1 MRVAM
6 PGIQGRRLLPMY
18 DPALLFV
25 IAAIAAM
32 GLVMVFS
39 ATIATAELSR
49 QNQFDALFF
58 LKRQLIYL
66 VIGVLA
72 GMAVFQIEMRS
83 WQKWAPWMFFGGM
96 LLLLLVL
103 IPGIG
108 LKANGARRWISL
120 GVVSLQ
126 PAELMKLAV
135 VLYAADYT
143 VRKAAFMSSWTKGL
157 IPLGAVILLAGGL
170 VILQPDAGSFAVMC
184 AITAGVL
191 WLGGMRMRIFL
202 GLMAILGTA
211 FFALI
216 RFEPFRMKRIAA
228 FMNPWDKPM
237 AEGYQLTHS
246 LMAFGR
252 GEWFGVGL
260 GAGMEK
266 QGYLPEAHNDFL
278 MAVVAEELG
287 FAGVVLVLLAFAWL
301 IWRAFRIGRQ
311 AIALDRVYSAL
322 VAQGIGVWL
331 GTQALVHAGVS
342 MGALP
347 TKGLTLPLMSFG
359 GSALITICLSLAILL
374 RVDFENRLLMRG
386 KPI

>member
-1 MRVAM
+1 VRLAA
-6 PGIQGRRLLPMY
+6 PGIHARRLLPMY
-18 DPALLFV
+18 DQALLFV
-25 IAAIAAM
+25 IAVIAAM

-39 ATIATAELSR
+39 ATITTAELSR
-49 QNQFDALFF
+49 QTRFDSLFYF
-58 LKRQLIYL
+58 KRHLIYL
-66 VIGVLA
+66 VIGVLLA
-72 GMAVFQIEMRS
+72 MGVFAVEMRT
-83 WQKWAPWMFFGGM
+83 WQKWSPWIFSGCI
-96 LLLLLVL
+96 LLLVLVL
-103 IPGIG
+103 IPGVGI
-108 LKANGARRWISL
+108 KANGARRWISL
-120 GVVSLQ
+120 GLVSLQ

-135 VLYAADYT
+135 LLYAADYT
-143 VRKAAFMSSWTKGL
+143 VRKAAFMNSWTKGL
-157 IPLGAVILLAGGL
+157 IPLGAVILFAGGL

-184 AITAGVL
+184 AITAGIL

-202 GLMAILGTA
+202 GLMAILGAA

-278 MAVVAEELG
+278 MAVVGEELG
-287 FAGVVLVLLAFAWL
+287 FVGVVMVMMLFAWL
-301 IWRAFRIGRQ
+301 IWRAFLIGRQ

-359 GSALITICLSLAILL
+359 GSALITICLTLAILL

-386 KPI
+386 KPV

>member
-1 MRVAM
+1 MKLASAG
-6 PGIQGRRLLPMY
+6 PQARRLLPVY

-25 IAAIAAM
+25 IALIAAM
-32 GLVMVFS
+32 GVVMVFS

-49 QNQFDALFF
+49 ATQFDPLFY
-58 LKRQLIYL
+58 LKRHAAFLGAGLLLGL
-66 VIGVLA
+66 V
-72 GMAVFQIEMRS
+72 VFQVEMRT
-83 WQKWAPWMFFGGM
+83 WQKWSPWIFLAGVV
-96 LLLLLVL
+96 LLVL
-103 IPGIG
+103 VLVPGIG
-108 LKANGARRWISL
+108 LRINGARRWIPL

-143 VRKAAFMSSWTKGL
+143 VRKTAFMHSWTKGL
-157 IPLGAVILLAGGL
+157 FPLSAGILLAGGL
-170 VILQPDAGSFAVMC
+170 VIVQPDAGSFAVMC

-191 WLGGMRMRIFL
+191 WLGGMRVRIFL
-202 GLMAILGTA
+202 ALMAGLGA
-211 FFALI
+211 VFFLLI
-216 RFEPFRMKRIAA
+216 WLEPFRMRRMAA
-228 FMNPWDKPM
+228 FMNPWDKPL
-237 AEGYQLTHS
+237 ADGYQLTHS

-278 MAVVAEELG
+278 MAVIGEELG
-287 FAGVVLVLLAFAWL
+287 FVGVVAVLLVFAWL
-301 IWRAFRIGRQ
+301 TRQAFIVGRQ

-331 GTQALVHAGVS
+331 GTQTLVHAGVS

-347 TKGLTLPLMSFG
+347 TKGLTLPLMSYG
-359 GSALITICLSLAILL
+359 GSALITMCLTLAILL

>member
-1 MRVAM
+1 MSFAN
-6 PGIQGRRLLPMY
+6 PGIQGRRLLPTY

-32 GLVMVFS
+32 GVVMVFS
-39 ATIATAELSR
+39 ATITTAELSR
-49 QNQFDALFF
+49 QYQFDALYF
-58 LKRQLIYL
+58 LKRQVMYL
-66 VIGVLA
+66 LAGVLA
-72 GMAVFQIEMRS
+72 GGAVFAIEMRT
-83 WQKWAPWMFFGGM
+83 WQRLAPWIFLGGA
-96 LLLLLVL
+96 LLLILVL
-103 IPGIG
+103 VPGIG
-108 LKANGARRWISL
+108 LKINGARRWIPL
-120 GVVSLQ
+120 GIVSLQ

-143 VRKAAFMSSWTKGL
+143 VRKAAFMHSWTKGL
-157 IPLGAVILLAGGL
+157 VPLGAVILFAGSL
-170 VILQPDAGSFAVMC
+170 VIVQPDAGSFAVMC
-184 AITAGVL
+184 AITAGIL
-191 WLGGMRMRIFL
+191 WLGGMRVRIFL
-202 GLMAILGTA
+202 ALMLGLGAA

-216 RFEPFRMKRIAA
+216 WFVPWRLQRVAT
-228 FMNPWDKPM
+228 FMNPWVNPM

-278 MAVVAEELG
+278 MAVIAEELG
-287 FAGVVLVLLAFAWL
+287 FIGVVLVILVFAWL
-301 IWRAFRIGRQ
+301 VWRAFLIGRQ

-386 KPI
+386 KQI

>member
-1 MRVAM
+1 MSYAAS
-6 PGIQGRRLLPMY
+6 GIHGRRLLPMY

-25 IAAIAAM
+25 IALIAAM
-32 GLVMVFS
+32 GIVMVFS

-49 QNQFDALFF
+49 QTQFDSLFF
-58 LKRQLIYL
+58 LKRQIIYL
-66 VIGVLA
+66 VLGVFA
-72 GMAVFQIEMRS
+72 GMAVFQVELQT
-83 WQKWAPWMFFGGM
+83 WQKAAPWIFLAGM
-96 LLLLLVL
+96 LLLVLVL

-108 LKANGARRWISL
+108 LRINGARRWIPL
-120 GVVSLQ
+120 GIVSLQ

-143 VRKAAFMSSWTKGL
+143 VRKAAFMHSWTKGL

-170 VILQPDAGSFAVMC
+170 VIVQPDAGSFAVMC
-184 AITAGVL
+184 AITAGIL
-191 WLGGMRMRIFL
+191 WLGGMRVRIFL
-202 GLMAILGTA
+202 ALMAFLGSA

-216 RFEPFRMKRIAA
+216 WFEPFRMKRIAA
-228 FMNPWDKPM
+228 FMNPWEKPM

-278 MAVVAEELG
+278 MAVIAEETG
-287 FAGVVLVLLAFAWL
+287 FVGVVAVLAVFAWL
-301 IWRAFRIGRQ
+301 IWRAFLIGRQ

-359 GSALITICLSLAILL
+359 GSALLTICLTLAILL
-374 RVDFENRLLMRG
+374 RVDFENRLMMRG

>member
-1 MRVAM
+1 MRINA
-6 PGIQGRRLLPMY
+6 PGIHARRLLPMY
-18 DPALLFV
+18 DQALLFV
-25 IAAIAAM
+25 IAVIAAM

-39 ATIATAELSR
+39 ATITTAELSR
-49 QNQFDALFF
+49 QTQFDSLYYF
-58 LKRQLIYL
+58 KRHLSYL
-66 VIGVLA
+66 GIGVLL
-72 GMAVFQIEMRS
+72 GMGVFAVEMRT
-83 WQKWAPWMFFGGM
+83 WQKWSPWIFFGCI
-96 LLLLLVL
+96 LLLVLVL
-103 IPGIG
+103 IPGVG
-108 LKANGARRWISL
+108 LKINGARRWIPL
-120 GVVSLQ
+120 GLVSLQ

-143 VRKAAFMSSWTKGL
+143 VRKAAFMHSWTKGL
-157 IPLGAVILLAGGL
+157 FPLAAVIILAGSL
-170 VILQPDAGSFAVMC
+170 VIVQPDLGSFAVMC
-184 AITAGVL
+184 AITAGIL
-191 WLGGMRMRIFL
+191 WLGGMRVRIFL
-202 GLMAILGTA
+202 GLIAPVA
-211 FFALI
+211 AVFFALI
-216 RFEPFRMKRIAA
+216 WFVPWRLKRLVT

-237 AEGYQLTHS
+237 ADGYQLTHS

-278 MAVVAEELG
+278 MAVIGEELG
-287 FAGVVLVLLAFAWL
+287 FVGVVVVMLLFAWL
-301 IWRAFRIGRQ
+301 IWRAFLIGRQ

-359 GSALITICLSLAILL
+359 GSALITICLTLAILL
-374 RVDFENRLLMRG
+374 RIDFENRLLMRG
-386 KPI
+386 KPV

>member
-1 MRVAM
+1 MSYAA
-6 PGIQGRRLLPMY
+6 PGVQGRRLLPMY

-25 IAAIAAM
+25 IALIAAM
-32 GLVMVFS
+32 GIVMVFS
-39 ATIATAELSR
+39 ATVATAEVSR
-49 QNQFDALFF
+49 LTGFDALYF
-58 LKRQLIYL
+58 LKRQFIYL
-66 VIGVLA
+66 AGGVFA
-72 GMAVFQIEMRS
+72 GMLVFQVEMRL
-83 WQKWAPWMFFGGM
+83 WQRAAPWIFVAGM
-96 LLLLLVL
+96 LLLILVL

-108 LKANGARRWISL
+108 LRVNGARRWIPL
-120 GVVSLQ
+120 GLISLQ

-143 VRKAAFMSSWTKGL
+143 VRKAAFMHSWTKGL
-157 IPLGAVILLAGGL
+157 IPLGGVILLAGGL
-170 VILQPDAGSFAVMC
+170 VIVQPDAGSFAVMC

-191 WLGGMRMRIFL
+191 WLGGMRVRIFL
-202 GLMAILGTA
+202 ALMALLGTA

-216 RFEPFRMKRIAA
+216 VTEPFRMKRIAA
-228 FMNPWDKPM
+228 FMDPWGMPM

-252 GEWFGVGL
+252 GEWWGVGL

-278 MAVVAEELG
+278 LAVIAEETG
-287 FAGVVLVLLAFAWL
+287 FIGVLVVLLVFAWL
-301 IWRAFRIGRQ
+301 IWRAFLIGRQ
-311 AIALDRVYSAL
+311 AIALDRTYSAL

-359 GSALITICLSLAILL
+359 GSALITVCLALAILL
-374 RVDFENRLLMRG
+374 RVDFENRLMMRG
-386 KPI
+386 KPV

>member
-1 MRVAM
+1 
-6 PGIQGRRLLPMY
+6 MY
-18 DPALLFV
+18 DQALLFV
-25 IAAIAAM
+25 IAVIAAM

-39 ATIATAELSR
+39 ATITTAELSR
-49 QNQFDALFF
+49 QTQFDSLFYF
-58 LKRQLIYL
+58 KRHSSYL
-66 VIGVLA
+66 VIGALL
-72 GMAVFQIEMRS
+72 GMAVFAVEMRT
-83 WQKWAPWMFFGGM
+83 WQKWSPWIFFGCM

-108 LKANGARRWISL
+108 LKINGARRWIPL

-143 VRKAAFMSSWTKGL
+143 VRKAAFMHSWTKGL
-157 IPLGAVILLAGGL
+157 LPLAAVIIVSGSL
-170 VILQPDAGSFAVMC
+170 VIVQPDLGSFAVMC
-184 AITAGVL
+184 AITAGIL
-191 WLGGMRMRIFL
+191 WLGGMRVRIFL
-202 GLMAILGTA
+202 GLIAPVA
-211 FFALI
+211 AVFFALI
-216 RFEPFRMKRIAA
+216 WFVPWRLKRLVT

-237 AEGYQLTHS
+237 ADGYQLTHS

-278 MAVVAEELG
+278 MAVIGEELG
-287 FAGVVLVLLAFAWL
+287 FVGVVMVMLLFAWL
-301 IWRAFRIGRQ
+301 IWRAFLIGRQ

-347 TKGLTLPLMSFG
+347 TKGLTMPLMSFG
-359 GSALITICLSLAILL
+359 GSALITICLTLAILL

-386 KPI
+386 KPV

>member
-1 MRVAM
+1 MNYAAS
-6 PGIQGRRLLPMY
+6 GLQGRRLLPIY

-25 IAAIAAM
+25 IALIAAM
-32 GLVMVFS
+32 GVVMVFS
-39 ATIATAELSR
+39 ASIATAELSP
-49 QNQFDALFF
+49 QTHFDALYF
-58 LKRQLIYL
+58 LKRQVMYL
-66 VIGVLA
+66 AGGTFAAMLVFQVEMRTWQRAAPWIFGA
-72 GMAVFQIEMRS
+72 GMA
-83 WQKWAPWMFFGGM
+83 
-96 LLLLLVL
+96 LLVL
-103 IPGIG
+103 VLVPGIG
-108 LKANGARRWISL
+108 AKINGARRWIPF
-120 GVVSLQ
+120 GIISLQ

-143 VRKAAFMSSWTKGL
+143 VRKAAFMHSWTKGL

-184 AITAGVL
+184 AITAGIL
-191 WLGGMRMRIFL
+191 WLGGMRVRIFL
-202 GLMAILGTA
+202 GLMALLGSA

-216 RFEPFRMKRIAA
+216 VSEPFRVKRIAA

-237 AEGYQLTHS
+237 GDGYQLTHS

-278 MAVVAEELG
+278 MAVIAEETG
-287 FAGVVLVLLAFAWL
+287 FFGVTVVLVVFAWL
-301 IWRAFRIGRQ
+301 VWRAFLIGRQ
-311 AIALDRVYSAL
+311 AIALDRTYAAL

-359 GSALITICLSLAILL
+359 GSALMAISLALAILL

-386 KPI
+386 KPV

>member
-1 MRVAM
+1 MSYGTSVVN
-6 PGIQGRRLLPMY
+6 GRRLLPMY

-25 IAAIAAM
+25 IALIAAM
-32 GLVMVFS
+32 GIVMVFS
-39 ATIATAELSR
+39 ATISTAEVSR
-49 QNQFDALFF
+49 LTGFDALYF
-58 LKRQLIYL
+58 LKRQLVYL
-66 VIGVLA
+66 AGGVLA
-72 GMAVFQIEMRS
+72 GMLVFQVEMRL
-83 WQKWAPWMFFGGM
+83 WQKAAPWIFLVAM
-96 LLLLLVL
+96 LLLVLVL

-108 LKANGARRWISL
+108 LRVNGARRWIPL
-120 GVVSLQ
+120 GLISLQ

-143 VRKAAFMSSWTKGL
+143 VRKAAFMHSWTKGL
-157 IPLGAVILLAGGL
+157 IPLAGVILLAGGL
-170 VILQPDAGSFAVMC
+170 VIVQPDAGSFAVMC

-191 WLGGMRMRIFL
+191 WLGGMRVRIFL
-202 GLMAILGTA
+202 ALVVLLGGA

-216 RFEPFRMKRIAA
+216 VTEPFRMKRIAA
-228 FMNPWDKPM
+228 FMDPWGMPM

-252 GEWFGVGL
+252 GEWWGVGL

-278 MAVVAEELG
+278 MAVIAEETGFLG
-287 FAGVVLVLLAFAWL
+287 VLVVILVFAWL
-301 IWRAFRIGRQ
+301 IWRAFLIGRQ
-311 AIALDRVYSAL
+311 AIALDRTYSAL

-359 GSALITICLSLAILL
+359 GSALIAVCLALAILL
-374 RVDFENRLLMRG
+374 RVDFENRLMMRG